1 MNPLGAILTLLF
13 SAIVLAA
20 PRRYA
25 LLGVMGA
32 TCFITEGQVLDVG
45 GFHFTAIRVA
55 VLFGFIRIFARG
67 ELREMEYNAIDK
79 GVVMFALISSVIL
92 IIREETG
99 AAVVSELGALYN
111 IFLPYFLFRVLF
123 RDLKDIEDFLP
134 VLAIVIVPF
143 AFFMIQESFNGRNFF
158 NIFGGVNTSDEF
170 RDGHFR
176 CSAAF
181 RSPITAGTFGATV
194 MPFFV
199 GLYLT
204 GRRRPYA
211 VVGIAAA
218 TMIVIC
224 SRSSGP
230 LLAYGSGILA
240 LLFWRW
246 RERMRTVRWALLI
259 TIVSLHL
266 YMKAPVWFLM
276 GHMSDIVGG
285 GGWHRA
291 EIVDAAYK
299 NFGSWWFAGT
309 NQTGSWVAT
318 ELSFGGADLTNQFV
332 VAGVHAGIA
341 SLILFIWII
350 VRCYRFLGLAMQ
362 RVRGISPD
370 IEMLLWS
377 FGASLYAT
385 IVNFFSVSYFDQ
397 IYMVWYLLLAMIAS
411 ASFAILKEQPA
422 VVPASE
428 DAPEKT
434 DGFAAA

>member
-1 MNPLGAILTLLF
+1 
-13 SAIVLAA
+13 
-20 PRRYA
+20 
-25 LLGVMGA
+25 
-32 TCFITEGQVLDVG
+32 
-45 GFHFTAIRVA
+45 
-55 VLFGFIRIFARG
+55 
-67 ELREMEYNAIDK
+67 
-79 GVVMFALISSVIL
+79 
-92 IIREETG
+92 
-99 AAVVSELGALYN
+99 
-111 IFLPYFLFRVLF
+111 
-123 RDLKDIEDFLP
+123 
-134 VLAIVIVPF
+134 
-143 AFFMIQESFNGRNFF
+143 
-158 NIFGGVNTSDEF
+158 
-170 RDGHFR
+170 
-176 CSAAF
+176 
-181 RSPITAGTFGATV
+181 
-194 MPFFV
+194 MPFFI

-204 GRRRPYA
+204 GRQRPYA
-211 VVGIAAA
+211 VVGIVAA

-246 RERMRTVRWALLI
+246 RERMRTVRWAVLI

-291 EIVDAAYK
+291 EIVDSAVK

-309 NQTGSWVAT
+309 NQTGKWVAT

-332 VAGVHAGIA
+332 VAGVHAGLL
-341 SLILFIWII
+341 SLMLFIWII
-350 VRCYRFLGLAMQ
+350 VRAYRYLGLAMQ

-370 IEMLLWS
+370 VEMLLWS

-411 ASFAILKEQPA
+411 ASFAILKEEPA
-422 VVPASE
+422 VVPAP
-428 DAPEKT
+428 DNAPAET
-434 DGFAAA
+434 DDFAAA